1 METALPDGVASFSR
15 IMPQSRVQERFELLT
30 WPLNSSDVN
39 PIEDQ
44 QLQSMEA
51 MESITPSVRAYVV
64 AKGGKTQY

>member
-15 IMPQSRVQERFELLT
+15 IMPQSRVQEWFEDRNNEFEVLT
-30 WPLNSSDVN
+30 WTPNLLDVN

-51 MESITPSVRAYVV
+51 MESITP
-64 AKGGKTQY
+64 